1 MAETPDYAYHAVR
14 SLPAAA
20 RVILTVL
27 YRHVTRDAV
36 LGHEAGGPAPW
47 TFVGVKKIIELSGVG
62 RTQVY
67 DHMRALEKL
76 GAVRP
81 ETREPHD
88 GWVLPLLPSTT
99 SDSEGRQQHGSES
112 GSPDDI
118 EGDESGRPDDRVRQT
133 GRPEGPQSGG
143 PDETVRRA
151 GRDSPAG
158 RTRQS
163 GGPDENRYV
172 NNNSNMII
180 NKTTAAA
187 VVVSLDRRA
196 RELVEQLAVLFHPDE
211 PGRRFSPSN
220 PRHLE
225 IAREVLAVHVH
236 PGEDAERLADDR
248 FSLVHNYVSDF
259 AKMCAANVL
268 LPRPV
273 REWWGPLMLSTVP
286 RPGKSK
292 SAWECLMKSVD
303 DWRLGNRRQQ
313 AEAEAEQGRAAEA
326 ARRAEQE
333 VREAAEVAARR
344 TPHEDVAAAVASAP
358 FMRREDPRAEEA
370 TRRSGAAREIRD
382 ELAEVREIEI
392 QRRVNAEL
400 CSAMSAKGEMGLTRS
415 EVAEIT
421 RRARGESR

>member
-133 GRPEGPQSGG
+133 GRPEGPQSGP

-151 GRDSPAG
+151 GR
-158 RTRQS
+158 
-163 GGPDENRYV
+163 
-172 NNNSNMII
+172 
-180 NKTTAAA
+180 
-187 VVVSLDRRA
+187 
-196 RELVEQLAVLFHPDE
+196 EQV
-211 PGRRFSPSN
+211 
-220 PRHLE
+220 
-225 IAREVLAVHVH
+225 
-236 PGEDAERLADDR
+236 
-248 FSLVHNYVSDF
+248 
-259 AKMCAANVL
+259 C
-268 LPRPV
+268 
-273 REWWGPLMLSTVP
+273 
-286 RPGKSK
+286 
-292 SAWECLMKSVD
+292 
-303 DWRLGNRRQQ
+303 
-313 AEAEAEQGRAAEA
+313 
-326 ARRAEQE
+326 
-333 VREAAEVAARR
+333 
-344 TPHEDVAAAVASAP
+344 
-358 FMRREDPRAEEA
+358 
-370 TRRSGAAREIRD
+370 
-382 ELAEVREIEI
+382 
-392 QRRVNAEL
+392 
-400 CSAMSAKGEMGLTRS
+400 
-415 EVAEIT
+415 
-421 RRARGESR
+421 